1 MTESIVRDGDIE
13 ILKLVHSHFEQ
24 DLREFWVRNNMFLV
38 VTSVLVS
45 VFSSTASRGG
55 GYAWVLSIFGLI
67 VSIFWFAVA
76 RASVRWINAWRE
88 EVCRLD
94 SQIDRF
100 QALCRVERTVTMH
113 RFRSPSWLTQW
124 FPMMV
129 SVGWFLLAISHIWTV
144 LV

>member
-1 MTESIVRDGDIE
+1 MSESIIKDGDIE

-55 GYAWVLSIFGLI
+55 GYTWIISIFGFI
-67 VSIFWFAVA
+67 VSVFWFAVA

-94 SQIDRF
+94 RQVDRF
-100 QALCRVERTVTMH
+100 QAVYRVEQTLMMN

-129 SVGWFLLAISHIWTV
+129 SVGWFLLVMSRAWAL